1 MVRLEM
7 AACIW
12 LSGNCSSPVITH
24 PFIHLYSHYHQHTS
38 INYFSY
44 KLLSCWSFPATT
56 FSLPPYNLLER
67 ITFTSHPFSQWLHN
81 CTSTNAT
88 HVLLSRSPV
97 TSNLLVKSASTVFF
111 FGNVSD
117 ISDCHSVREE
127 GITDSGR
134 LASHIP
140 QQTYATW
147 LPCPPCSSPNI
158 PSTQLYY
165 WDWKEENSEWF
176 TLVRQLQSQEDEG
189 WGWNINTCQWVRTDL
204 EIHQD
209 VVEIEPKYKVI
220 QLLQKFQIHA

>member
-56 FSLPPYNLLER
+56 FSLPPYNLKR
-67 ITFTSHPFSQWLHN
+67 ITFISHPFSQWLHN

-111 FGNVSD
+111 WQCFRYFWLSF
-117 ISDCHSVREE
+117 CH
-127 GITDSGR
+127 GR
-134 LASHIP
+134 R
-140 QQTYATW
+140 
-147 LPCPPCSSPNI
+147 
-158 PSTQLYY
+158 YY
-165 WDWKEENSEWF
+165 WWWKTGIPHPTTNVCNMAPLPSM
-176 TLVRQLQSQEDEG
+176 LQSKHPQYA
-189 WGWNINTCQWVRTDL
+189 
-204 EIHQD
+204 
-209 VVEIEPKYKVI
+209 VV
-220 QLLQKFQIHA
+220 LLGLKRRK

>member
-56 FSLPPYNLLER
+56 FSLPPYNLKR
-67 ITFTSHPFSQWLHN
+67 ITFISHPFSQWLHN

-111 FGNVSD
+111 
-117 ISDCHSVREE
+117 
-127 GITDSGR
+127 
-134 LASHIP
+134 LAM
-140 QQTYATW
+140 
-147 LPCPPCSSPNI
+147 
-158 PSTQLYY
+158 
-165 WDWKEENSEWF
+165 
-176 TLVRQLQSQEDEG
+176 
-189 WGWNINTCQWVRTDL
+189 
-204 EIHQD
+204 
-209 VVEIEPKYKVI
+209 
-220 QLLQKFQIHA
+220 FQIFLIVILSRKKVLLMVEDWHPTSHNKRMQHGSPALHAPVQTSPVRSCTTGTEKKKIVSGWH